1 MPRTKNASAPGG
13 GDDEDPRRPF
23 WQVKGKT
30 VYLEQ
35 QEGRKKRRTDREAR
49 AAAAAAAAAAQ
60 AALGDQPQ
68 IPSDQ
73 IAFRARRLT
82 SRSRSSSHTSASTPP
97 PTLPAPVTPIAPSTS
112 TAIPTTSSAPAS
124 TASPAPAPASAPPV
138 PPPCFRERDETEVRP
153 LVLDPRLFDLQRATA
168 ARVRRFRYVPVE
180 SWLPAQRDPAASD
193 LFSTRI
199 QESFFRAQMSAQ
211 IALRVHRL
219 LDLPAFLLA
228 AGAESEAHLTYLP
241 GLLTLL
247 TISGRYVEEWVR
259 VFYASVWIDPDHHW
273 MRFRFEREDVTITA
287 SQIRQLFGFP
297 ESTTRLHSLCYGSS
311 DPPRRPHGGVAPGT
325 AHVAALFRP
334 PFTDGSRRSPADFT
348 IVAKYLY
355 ELIRRT
361 LLPRMGYRE
370 ATTHIQLWLLG
381 ALVSHSE
388 FDVVDFLICEI
399 EDTVLDGI
407 RARRQLPYAHYLC
420 HIFAQLIQPPRFQ
433 STLEASRLVFGSYR
447 PAPEI
452 PVPASASVFDSQA
465 EDAALRQFDTQ
476 GTAADDDDFGV
487 PPPPPPPMPPRS
499 HDHEAGSSR
508 ATPAPPLAMDPALA
522 TILANLAAEQA
533 RLSETMLSM
542 FQSMQDR
549 QDALQQQLLQDRAEN
564 RAFMALMLQH
574 SGISAPPVQSA
585 PPPPLHAPVVPSILS
600 GPPVGTSSLR
610 PVTLAF
616 TSPVLSSVCP
626 QPPVPPAS
634 AVTTTAVAV
643 SVTASVPVAPAARPQ
658 SESVPAPASTADPGS
673 ETDSDPPSAFALL
686 PRPRPDAPP
695 PPPPASDV

>member
-1 MPRTKNASAPGG
+1 MKNVSAPGG

-23 WQVKGKT
+23 RQVKGKT

-35 QEGRKKRRTDREAR
+35 QEGRKKRRTDRAAR

-60 AALGDQPQ
+60 AELGDQPQ
-68 IPSDQ
+68 TPSDQ
-73 IAFRARRLT
+73 IAYRVRRLT
-82 SRSRSSSHTSASTPP
+82 SRPRSSTHTSASTPP

-112 TAIPTTSSAPAS
+112 TAIPATSTTPAS
-124 TASPAPAPASAPPV
+124 TAPPPPAPASAPPV
-138 PPPCFRERDETEVRP
+138 PPPRFRERDETEVRP
-153 LVLDPRLFDLQRATA
+153 LATDPRLFDLQRATA

-180 SWLPAQRDPAASD
+180 SWLPAQRDPAAGD

-228 AGAESEAHLTYLP
+228 AGADSEAHLTYLP
-241 GLLTLL
+241 GLQTLL
-247 TISGRYVEEWVR
+247 TTSDRYVEEWVR

-287 SQIRQLFGFP
+287 NQIRQLFGFP
-297 ESTTRLHSLCYGSS
+297 ESTTRLHSLCYDTS

-348 IVAKYLY
+348 TAAKYLY

-361 LLPRMGYRE
+361 LLPRMGYKE

-381 ALVSHSE
+381 ALVSHYE

-399 EDTVLDGI
+399 EDTILDGI

-433 STLEASRLVFGSYR
+433 GTLEASRLVFGFYR

-452 PVPASASVFDSQA
+452 PVPASPPVFDSQA
-465 EDAALRQFDTQ
+465 EDAALHQFDTQ
-476 GTAADDDDFGV
+476 ATTVDDDDDDDFGV
-487 PPPPPPPMPPRS
+487 PPPPPMPPRA
-499 HDHEAGSSR
+499 HDHEAGSS
-508 ATPAPPLAMDPALA
+508 
-522 TILANLAAEQA
+522 
-533 RLSETMLSM
+533 
-542 FQSMQDR
+542 
-549 QDALQQQLLQDRAEN
+549 
-564 RAFMALMLQH
+564 
-574 SGISAPPVQSA
+574 SA
-585 PPPPLHAPVVPSILS
+585 
-600 GPPVGTSSLR
+600 
-610 PVTLAF
+610 
-616 TSPVLSSVCP
+616 
-626 QPPVPPAS
+626 
-634 AVTTTAVAV
+634 
-643 SVTASVPVAPAARPQ
+643 
-658 SESVPAPASTADPGS
+658 
-673 ETDSDPPSAFALL
+673 ALL
-686 PRPRPDAPP
+686 PLRLWILLLLRFSSLSLSSRLTWQPSRPGYPRGCSRCFRTCRTCRMRFSSSYFRIGLRAGHSWLLCYSSLVSQFLQFSLLHLLRFMLQLCHRFCQDPLLVLLRFGRSLWLSPLRFSALSARSRQCHQHLLLPLLLWQYL
-695 PPPPASDV
+695 